1 MGPVLDGAGDT
12 VMKTALS
19 PALMVSQ
26 PRAEGGGPFP
36 ESDSLPLCPE
46 VRAGKGE
53 ANGSMRA
60 QGRHLIHPGKLG
72 GLPEGGDRS

>member
-36 ESDSLPLCPE
+36 ESDSLPGTRQGQGHPLDLCPL
-46 VRAGKGE
+46 
-53 ANGSMRA
+53 N
-60 QGRHLIHPGKLG
+60 
-72 GLPEGGDRS
+72 